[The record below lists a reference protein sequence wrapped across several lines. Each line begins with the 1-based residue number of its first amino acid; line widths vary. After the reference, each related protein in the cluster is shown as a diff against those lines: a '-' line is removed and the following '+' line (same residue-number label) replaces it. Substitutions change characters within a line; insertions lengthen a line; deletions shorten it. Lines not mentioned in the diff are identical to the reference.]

1 MHPKAAP
8 CAGLGL
14 ASHDALGVTDFH
26 GGIQP
31 NRALIRVLPLVLS
44 LGTVSMHR
52 QVPGVERYDVE
63 CAGLENL
70 SLFVTSCQIRSEEAN
85 CMLQQRHRRDCPP
98 KSGRWPCS
106 TSAAAAPPRLPPNP
120 GAGRAAHQQQRHRRD
135 CPPNPGAGRAA
146 HQQQRHRRD
155 CPPNPGAG
163 RAAHQQQRHRRDCPR
178 IRVLAQRHRRDCPRI
193 RALAVQHIS
202 SSGTAATAPESGRWP
217 CSTSAAV
224 APPRLPPESGALAV
238 QHISSSGTA
247 ATAPRIRVLA
257 VQHISSSGTAA
268 TAPRIRVLAV
278 QHISSSGTAATAP
291 RIRALAVQHISSSGT
306 AATACPVRVSGGVFW
321 RQRQRRDRLPRPGIR
336 HGVLAAAATPRQ
348 PAASGHQAGCS
359 GGSGNAATV
368 SRVRVSGGVF
378 WRQRQRRDRLPRPGI
393 RRGVLA
399 AAATPRPSPASG
411 HRAGCSGGSGNAATV
426 SRVRVSGGVFWRQ
439 RQRRDRL
446 PRPGIGRGV
455 LAAAATPRPSPASGH
470 RAGCSGGSGNAAT
483 VSRVRASGGV
493 FWRQRQRRDRLPRPG
508 IGRGALAAAATPRQ
522 PAPSGHQVACT
533 GDIGNAATACPR
545 PGIRRGALAAAA
557 STATACRVL
566 AKAAST
572 ATACHVRASGGMHW
586 RQRHRPRPPATSGR
600 QVACTGG
607 SGIDRD
613 RLPRP
618 GVRWHAL
625 AAAASTAT
633 ACHVRASGGMHWR
646 QRHRPRPPAT
656 SGRQVACTGGSGID
670 RDRLPR
676 PGIRRIFWRL
686 LV

>member
-1 MHPKAAP
+1 MVHDSYEIAVMHPKAAP

-106 TSAAAAPPRLPPNP
+106 TSAAAAPPRLPPESGRWPCSTSAAAAPPRLPPESGCWPCSTSAAAAPPRLPPNP
-120 GAGRAAHQQQRHRRD
+120 GAGRAAHQQQRHRRDCPPNPGAGRAAHQQQWHRRD

-163 RAAHQQQRHRRDCPR
+163 RAAHQQQRHRRDCLPR
-178 IRVLAQRHRRDCPRI
+178 PGIRRGVLA
-193 RALAVQHIS
+193 A
-202 SSGTAATAPESGRWP
+202 AATPRPPPASGHQAR
-217 CSTSAAV
+217 CSGG
-224 APPRLPPESGALAV
+224 SGN
-238 QHISSSGTA
+238 
-247 ATAPRIRVLA
+247 
-257 VQHISSSGTAA
+257 
-268 TAPRIRVLAV
+268 
-278 QHISSSGTAATAP
+278 
-291 RIRALAVQHISSSGT
+291 
-306 AATACPVRVSGGVFW
+306 AATACRVRASGGVFW

-336 HGVLAAAATPRQ
+336 RGVLAAAATPR
-348 PAASGHQAGCS
+348 PSPASGHQAGCS

-368 SRVRVSGGVF
+368 SRVRASGGVLR
-378 WRQRQRRDRLPRPGI
+378 RQRQRRDRLPRPGI

-426 SRVRVSGGVFWRQ
+426 SRVRASGGVLWRQ

-483 VSRVRASGGV
+483 
-493 FWRQRQRRDRLPRPG
+493 
-508 IGRGALAAAATPRQ
+508 
-522 PAPSGHQVACT
+522 
-533 GDIGNAATACPR
+533 ACP
-545 PGIRRGALAAAA
+545 
-557 STATACRVL
+557 
-566 AKAAST
+566 
-572 ATACHVRASGGMHW
+572 VRASGGMHW
-586 RQRHRPRPPATSGR
+586 RHRQRRDSLPPSGH
-600 QVACTGG
+600 QAGCTGS

-613 RLPRP
+613 SLPRP
-618 GVRWHAL
+618 
-625 AAAASTAT
+625 
-633 ACHVRASGGMHWR
+633 C
-646 QRHRPRPPAT
+646 
-656 SGRQVACTGGSGID
+656 
-670 RDRLPR
+670 
-676 PGIRRIFWRL
+676 
-686 LV
+686 